1 MTGKNEKESRLSDTE
16 IFGSMP
22 KEHLVEIAKVIQDK
36 VVPAKTI
43 IFRQGDPGDSLYIIN
58 SGKIRVFLRGEDG
71 VETDL
76 NQLGPGD
83 SFGEMALLTDEPR
96 STNIETMGETHLFV
110 LTKEEFDRVLKDHPE
125 VFKNFIKHMSGLLR
139 RDERRIQEEAER
151 QFLAPELS
159 LFDFVFMGV
168 VILIFAIIFNLSNPN
183 RISVIPKF
191 YDPEEISKVGVSLAK
206 EKYDAGEAVFIDARP
221 SSFFDQRHIKDAIS
235 IPLALFDIMYMME
248 LSEVDKE
255 KKIIV
260 YGRSISAL
268 YDEEVAR
275 KLILHGHKN
284 LQILEAGHQYWPLT
298 WGGLSRWRKNGYP
311 VEP

>member
-1 MTGKNEKESRLSDTE
+1 MTTREGKKNRLSE
-16 IFGSMP
+16 IPIFGDIP
-22 KEHLVEIAKVIQDK
+22 EEKLYEIAQVLQDW

-43 IFRQGDPGDSLYIIN
+43 IFQQGDPGDSFYIIN
-58 SGKIRVFLRGEDG
+58 SGKIRVFLKGENG

-96 STNIETMGETHLFV
+96 SINMEAMKETNLFV
-110 LTKEEFDRVLKDHPE
+110 LTKDEFDRVLKDHPE
-125 VFKNFIKHMSGLLR
+125 VFKNFIKRMSQILR
-139 RDERRIQEEAER
+139 RDERRIQEDIELHY
-151 QFLAPELS
+151 QAPKLS
-159 LFDFVFMGV
+159 LLDFVFVGA

-191 YDPEEISKVGVSLAK
+191 YDAKEISKVNVSQAK
-206 EKYDAGEAVFIDARP
+206 EKYDKGETLFIDARP
-221 SSFFDQRHIKDAIS
+221 SNFFEQEHIKGAIS

-255 KKIIV
+255 KEIII
-260 YGRSISAL
+260 YGRSISSL

-275 KLILHGHKN
+275 KLVLRGHRN
-284 LQILEAGHQYWPLT
+284 TRILEAGHQYRPLN
-298 WGGLSRWRKNGYP
+298 WVGLSRWGKNEYP